1 MLIEADVD
9 TCARHITSIA
19 TLNASEKVDI
29 LMRVCYFCLLSDLL
43 HFESDFCKASS
54 PFIAA
59 HFLFK
64 HNAVLAHASHVQ
76 CMIIHNTYMYIF
88 MAMRR
93 RHWLKKKNGD
103 H

>member
-43 HFESDFCKASS
+43 HFESV
-54 PFIAA
+54 PVWLLRT
-59 HFLFK
+59 FL
-64 HNAVLAHASHVQ
+64 
-76 CMIIHNTYMYIF
+76 
-88 MAMRR
+88 
-93 RHWLKKKNGD
+93 
-103 H
+103 

>member
-43 HFESDFCKASS
+43 HFECDFVGLHL
-54 PFIAA
+54 PFYSTFPFQA
-59 HFLFK
+59 
-64 HNAVLAHASHVQ
+64 Q
-76 CMIIHNTYMYIF
+76 CSARPLVTCTIHDYT
-88 MAMRR
+88 
-93 RHWLKKKNGD
+93 
-103 H
+103 

>member
-43 HFESDFCKASS
+43 HFESVPVLYGFFSLSLFIPMQCS
-54 PFIAA
+54 PT
-59 HFLFK
+59 
-64 HNAVLAHASHVQ
+64 NY
-76 CMIIHNTYMYIF
+76 MHNT
-88 MAMRR
+88 
-93 RHWLKKKNGD
+93 
-103 H
+103 